1 MDNLP
6 ICSFCM
12 KTDIMPNDQNIVKLN
27 SLSIIACPSCY
38 EDVVF
43 VVERLRGNLIPNN
56 IKKFEQIFKRF

>member
-1 MDNLP
+1 
-6 ICSFCM
+6 
-12 KTDIMPNDQNIVKLN
+12 MPNDQNIVKLN